1 MLCHSLAVK
10 GRKSWAH
17 DVLDTS
23 ATHSSLV
30 HEFTDESGKIK
41 DKNTQG
47 HVFMIFNKQKM
58 KMNAKLLCIYYI
70 YFLFHSFDRTGN
82 ASLLQFHLGR

>member
-1 MLCHSLAVK
+1 MLSHSLAMN
-10 GRKSWAH
+10 GRKRWAH

-30 HEFTDESGKIK
+30 HKFNDESGKRK
-41 DKNTQG
+41 CFFTQG

-58 KMNAKLLCIYYI
+58 KMNAKLLRTYI
-70 YFLFHSFDRTGN
+70 FIPFF
-82 ASLLQFHLGR
+82 